1 MKAEPGHR
9 GRRGVHPLVAAAR
22 GAGQRRF
29 PCYGLAPQS
38 APAMSDLQDQMK
50 QAVAAA
56 AVEQIQDGMVLGL
69 GSGSTAALMIQ
80 GLGERLRRGE
90 LRDIVGV
97 TTSFQG
103 EVLAA
108 ELGIPLQSLNAV
120 DRIDLAIDGADEVD
134 PSFQLIK
141 GGGACHVQEKL
152 VAVRAK
158 RFVVVVDSTK
168 LVDTLNLGFKL
179 PVEVLPGAWR
189 QVKDQLGEMG
199 ADAQLRMAVRKAG
212 PVVTDQGNLV
222 LDVTFAGGISDPEA
236 LEKAINNLPGVLE
249 NGLFVNLT
257 DQVLVGEIVDGVP
270 GVRDLAKR

>member
-1 MKAEPGHR
+1 
-9 GRRGVHPLVAAAR
+9 
-22 GAGQRRF
+22 
-29 PCYGLAPQS
+29 
-38 APAMSDLQDQMK
+38 MSDLQDQMK

-90 LRDIVGV
+90 LRDIIGV

-134 PSFQLIK
+134 PALQLIK

-152 VAVRAK
+152 VACRAD
-158 RFVVVVDSTK
+158 RFVVVVDASK
-168 LVDTLNLGFKL
+168 MVDTLNLGFLL

-189 QVKDQLGEMG
+189 QVKGQLAEMG
-199 ADAQLRMAVRKAG
+199 GDAQLRMAVRKAG

-222 LDVTFAGGISDPEA
+222 LDVTFAGGIQDPLA
-236 LEKAINNLPGVLE
+236 LEKDINNLPGVLE

-257 DQVLVGEIVDGVP
+257 DQVLVGEIADGVVSVRELTP
-270 GVRDLAKR
+270 G

>member
-1 MKAEPGHR
+1 
-9 GRRGVHPLVAAAR
+9 
-22 GAGQRRF
+22 
-29 PCYGLAPQS
+29 
-38 APAMSDLQDQMK
+38 MSDLQDQMK
-50 QAVAAA
+50 QAVAEA
-56 AVEQIQDGMVLGL
+56 AVEQIRDGMVLGL

-80 GLGERLRRGE
+80 ALGAKLRRGD
-90 LRDIVGV
+90 LNDIVGV

-108 ELGIPLQSLNAV
+108 ELGIPLKSLNAI

-152 VAVRAK
+152 VARRAD

-168 LVDTLNLGFKL
+168 LVETLNLGFLL

-189 QVKDQLGEMG
+189 QVQGQLKEMG
-199 ADAQLRMAVRKAG
+199 AEAQLRMAVRKAG

-222 LDVTFAGGISDPEA
+222 LDAKFAGGITNPAA
-236 LEKAINNLPGVLE
+236 LEKEINNLPGVLE
-249 NGLFVNLT
+249 NGLFVDIT

-270 GVRDLAKR
+270 GFRDLAKR